1 MGTTAKGVRGSS
13 AHTSLSVR
21 EGEDPWSAEDLAEV
35 RQELT
40 DDVERLS
47 AEVEESEHDLVE
59 MMRNYGDGAGD
70 DQADTGS
77 ATWEREHELSITNNA
92 KDLLDQS
99 RLALRRIDEGTY
111 GDCES
116 CGQPI
121 GKMRLQAF
129 PRATLCMTCKQKQE
143 RR

>member
-1 MGTTAKGVRGSS
+1 MVDVALPVPMVPSTFGYMKLEAVGR
-13 AHTSLSVR
+13 
-21 EGEDPWSAEDLAEV
+21 PP
-35 RQELT
+35 QE
-40 DDVERLS
+40 DDVARLS
-47 AEVEESEHDLVE
+47 AEVEEAEQDLVE
-59 MMRNYGDGAGD
+59 LMRNYGDGAGD

-77 ATWEREHELSITNNA
+77 ATWEREHELSIANNA
-92 KDLLDQS
+92 KELLDQS

-129 PRATLCMTCKQKQE
+129 PRATLCMTCKQRQE

>member
-1 MGTTAKGVRGSS
+1 MGTIAQGGRGTEHRLSPSVQKGEGPW
-13 AHTSLSVR
+13 TS
-21 EGEDPWSAEDLAEV
+21 EELAEV
-35 RQELT
+35 KKELE
-40 DDVERLS
+40 DDVARLS
-47 AEVEESEHDLVE
+47 EEVEDAEHDLVE
-59 MMRNYGDGAGD
+59 LMRNYGDGAGD
-70 DQADTGS
+70 DQADTGA

-111 GDCES
+111 GDCDS